1 LVPMGEEV
9 GGEVEIKVGSLARRI
24 NIMIDSERTV
34 REAAIMMDR
43 MNVGCLLV
51 TKEDKIIGI
60 VTERDLVRR
69 VLATGIDHTSIK
81 VKEIMSYPVIAIEPD
96 SSLIDA
102 VKLMASHGFRRLP
115 VIEKDGRLVGIVTIN
130 ELAEALAE
138 TRELCRELLEMM
150 MKATKPPE
158 SMYQ

>member
-1 LVPMGEEV
+1 MSGEI
-9 GGEVEIKVGSLARRI
+9 GGEKEIKVGSLARRVD
-24 NIMIDSERTV
+24 IMIDSERTI

-51 TKEDKIIGI
+51 TSENKIVGI

-69 VLATGIDHTSIK
+69 VLATGINHTSIK
-81 VKEIMSYPVIAIEPD
+81 VKEIMSYPVIAIDPD

-102 VKLMASHGFRRLP
+102 VKLMASYGFRRLP
-115 VIEKDGRLVGIVTIN
+115 VIEKDGKLVGIVTIN
-130 ELAEALAE
+130 ELAEALVE

>member
-1 LVPMGEEV
+1 
-9 GGEVEIKVGSLARRI
+9 LARAV
-24 NIMIDSERTV
+24 NIMIDSERTI

-51 TKEDKIIGI
+51 TRDNKIIGI

-69 VLATGIDHTSIK
+69 VLATGIDHTTIK
-81 VKEIMSYPVIAIEPD
+81 VSEIMSYPVIAIEPD

-102 VKLMASHGFRRLP
+102 VKLMASYGFRRLP
-115 VIEKDGRLVGIVTIN
+115 VIEKGGKLIGIVTIN
-130 ELAEALAE
+130 ELAEALAA
-138 TRELCRELLEMM
+138 TRDVCKELLQMM
-150 MKATKPPE
+150 LKATKPPE

>member
-1 LVPMGEEV
+1 MS
-9 GGEVEIKVGSLARRI
+9 GEVSGGGEIKVGELAKRV
-24 NIMIDSERTV
+24 NIMIDSERTI

-51 TKEDKIIGI
+51 TRGDKIVGI

-69 VLATGIDHTSIK
+69 VLATGIDHSAIK
-81 VKEIMSYPVIAIEPD
+81 VSEIMSYPVIAIEPD
-96 SSLIDA
+96 SGLIDA
-102 VKLMASHGFRRLP
+102 VKLMASYGFRRLP
-115 VIEKDGRLVGIVTIN
+115 VIEKSGKLVGIVTIN

-138 TRELCRELLEMM
+138 SREICRELLEMM

>member
-1 LVPMGEEV
+1 MSGEI
-9 GGEVEIKVGSLARRI
+9 GGEKEIKVGSLARRVD
-24 NIMIDSERTV
+24 IMIDSERTI

-51 TKEDKIIGI
+51 TSENKIVGI

-69 VLATGIDHTSIK
+69 VLATGINHTSIK

-102 VKLMASHGFRRLP
+102 VKLMASYGFRRLP
-115 VIEKDGRLVGIVTIN
+115 VIEKEGKLVGIVTIN
-130 ELAEALAE
+130 ELAEVLVE

>member
-1 LVPMGEEV
+1 MSGEI
-9 GGEVEIKVGSLARRI
+9 GGEKEIKVGSLAKRVD
-24 NIMIDSERTV
+24 IMIDSERTI

-51 TKEDKIIGI
+51 TKEDKIVGI
-60 VTERDLVRR
+60 LTERDLVRR

-96 SSLIDA
+96 SSLIEA
-102 VKLMASHGFRRLP
+102 VRLMASYGFRRLP
-115 VIEKDGRLVGIVTIN
+115 VIEKGGKLIGIVTIN
-130 ELAEALAE
+130 ELAEALVE

-150 MKATKPPE
+150 MRATKPPE